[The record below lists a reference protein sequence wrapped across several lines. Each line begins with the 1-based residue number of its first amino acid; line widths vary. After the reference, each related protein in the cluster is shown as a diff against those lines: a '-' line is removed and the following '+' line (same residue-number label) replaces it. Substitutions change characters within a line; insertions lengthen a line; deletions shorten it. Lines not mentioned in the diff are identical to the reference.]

1 MIQELHNQPQIQL
14 PVRLDPKLFNELDTM
29 SNQTLIPKSALTRL
43 AIKRLLTDMNNAGA
57 PVIIKSLCEQ

>member
-1 MIQELHNQPQIQL
+1 MIQELHSQPQIQL

-43 AIKRLLTDMNNAGA
+43 AIKRLLTDMNNVGA
-57 PVIIKSLCEQ
+57 PVIIKSLCEV

>member
-43 AIKRLLTDMNNAGA
+43 AIKRLLTDMNNVGA
-57 PVIIKSLCEQ
+57 PVIIKSLCEV

>member
-43 AIKRLLTDMNNAGA
+43 AIKRLLTDMNNVGA
-57 PVIIKSLCEQ
+57 PVIIKSLCEL

>member
-43 AIKRLLTDMNNAGA
+43 AIKRLLTDMNNVGA

>member
-1 MIQELHNQPQIQL
+1 MIQELHNQSQIQL

-43 AIKRLLTDMNNAGA
+43 AIKRLLTDMNNVGA
-57 PVIIKSLCEQ
+57 PVIIKSLCEL